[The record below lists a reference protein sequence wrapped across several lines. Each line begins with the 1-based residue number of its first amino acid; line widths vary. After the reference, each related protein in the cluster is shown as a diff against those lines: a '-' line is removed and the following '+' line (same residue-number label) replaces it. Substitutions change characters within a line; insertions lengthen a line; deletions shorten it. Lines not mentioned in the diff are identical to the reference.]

1 MARIDIEKQNQ
12 TISRLRDELSR
23 LNQRFDEAKKTLG
36 LPENEEVVV
45 PDSEVPPQLAEAMKA
60 VPAAAPSRSDPRPAA
75 APRDRRACKRRT
87 PHRTTRGFP
96 PRTRKTGD

>member
-60 VPAAAPSRSDPRPAA
+60 VRAAAEKAGRNAA
-75 APRDRRACKRRT
+75 AAITSEAAPANASAPKRSRRGAIAI
-87 PHRTTRGFP
+87 
-96 PRTRKTGD
+96 